1 MIKMKIKLTASLLGL
16 AICVGQAEE
25 TETRDKA
32 EVKIV
37 IESKDL
43 DGETETVSEVVEL
56 GKPKGAKVEVRR
68 IEVKEPA
75 EGEGRKKS
83 AKRTTRVYR
92 LAKPKA
98 QVVEEATCSSPKT
111 TYLGIHTTPVE
122 SGLAKHLGL
131 PDGFYQSVRH
141 VAPDSPAAA
150 AGLKEHDILQKVND
164 QMIINFE
171 QLHVLIR
178 SKKAG
183 EKVKL
188 TVLRQGSEKHLAA
201 KLGSRDVATAQPV
214 GAHGS
219 AIYGYIPT
227 PDGKK
232 LELSFHPDHPH
243 DIPKEVREHI
253 EEELKNAEEKIK
265 HAEEELKKHHG
276 SKIKKHHQHFVIPH
290 GKGDKNYL
298 PKLPADLPDDVRKLI
313 EEQMKKSKNGG
324 IDFHWHEGKKGHVP
338 HKHEGKLKEG
348 KGKKHS
354 SSNSTVT
361 RTVKAS
367 GKGELHYEKNNGLET
382 LKAVGPDGALLYD
395 GPINTPEEKA
405 KVPAEMLKWLEESL
419 KNKPHRP
426 DFRHRDP
433 FAPGSFKPRQI
444 QPTRPGKTTD
454 A

>member
-16 AICVGQAEE
+16 AVCVGQAEE
-25 TETRDKA
+25 TEAPDKA

-37 IESKDL
+37 IESKDSK
-43 DGETETVSEVVEL
+43 GNTETVSEVVEL
-56 GKPKGAKVEVRR
+56 GKPGGAKVEVRR
-68 IEVKEPA
+68 IEVHDPSGDDKN
-75 EGEGRKKS
+75 S

-98 QVVEEATCSSPKT
+98 QVVEEATCSSEQT

-122 SGLAKHLGL
+122 PGLAWHLGL
-131 PDGFYQSVRH
+131 PDGFYQSVQYI
-141 VAPDSPAAA
+141 APDSPAAA

-164 QMIINFE
+164 QLIINFE

-188 TVLRQGSEKHLAA
+188 TVLRQGSEKQLDA
-201 KLGSRDVATAQPV
+201 KLGSRDVASASPA

-232 LELSFHPDHPH
+232 LELSFHPYHSYDL
-243 DIPKEVREHI
+243 PKEVREHI
-253 EEELKNAEEKIK
+253 
-265 HAEEELKKHHG
+265 
-276 SKIKKHHQHFVIPH
+276 
-290 GKGDKNYL
+290 D
-298 PKLPADLPDDVRKLI
+298 
-313 EEQMKKSKNGG
+313 EQMKKSKKGG
-324 IDFHWHEGKKGHVP
+324 IDFYWHGDKKDQIP
-338 HKHEGKLKEG
+338 HKHEGESKKSE
-348 KGKKHS
+348 GKKHS

-367 GKGELHYEKNNGLET
+367 GKGELHYEKTNGLET
-382 LKAVGPDGALLYD
+382 LKAVGPDGAVLFD

-419 KNKPHRP
+419 KNKPRRP
-426 DFRHRDP
+426 DFRRHRDP
-433 FAPGSFKPRQI
+433 FSPGSLTPEKLRRD
-444 QPTRPGKTTD
+444 RPPGTTD

>member
-1 MIKMKIKLTASLLGL
+1 MIKMKIKLTALLLGL
-16 AICVGQAEE
+16 AVCVGQAEE
-25 TETRDKA
+25 TEAPDKA

-37 IESKDL
+37 IESKDSK
-43 DGETETVSEVVEL
+43 GNTETVSEVVEL
-56 GKPKGAKVEVRR
+56 GKPGGAKVEVRR
-68 IEVKEPA
+68 IEVHDPSGDDKN
-75 EGEGRKKS
+75 S

-98 QVVEEATCSSPKT
+98 QVVEEATCSSEQT
-111 TYLGIHTTPVE
+111 TYLGIHATPVE
-122 SGLAKHLGL
+122 PGLAWHLGL
-131 PDGFYQSVRH
+131 PDGFYQSVQYI
-141 VAPDSPAAA
+141 APDSPAAA

-164 QMIINFE
+164 QLIINFE

-188 TVLRQGSEKHLAA
+188 TVLRQGSEKQLDA
-201 KLGSRDVATAQPV
+201 KLGSRDVASASPE

-243 DIPKEVREHI
+243 DLPKEVREHI
-253 EEELKNAEEKIK
+253 EEELK
-265 HAEEELKKHHG
+265 KHHP
-276 SKIKKHHQHFVIPH
+276 IPH
-290 GKGDKNYL
+290 GKGDKNYIR
-298 PKLPADLPDDVRKLI
+298 KLPGNIPDDVRKLI
-313 EEQMKKSKNGG
+313 EEQMKKSKKGG
-324 IDFHWHEGKKGHVP
+324 IDFYWHGDKKDQIP
-338 HKHEGKLKEG
+338 HKHEGESKKSE
-348 KGKKHS
+348 GKKHS

-367 GKGELHYEKNNGLET
+367 GKGELHYEKTNGLET
-382 LKAVGPDGALLYD
+382 LKAVGPDGAVLFD

-419 KNKPHRP
+419 KNKPRRP
-426 DFRHRDP
+426 DFRRHREP
-433 FAPGSFKPRQI
+433 FSPGSLTPEKLRGD
-444 QPTRPGKTTD
+444 RPPGTTD

>member
-16 AICVGQAEE
+16 AACVGQAEE
-25 TETRDKA
+25 TEAPDKA

-37 IESKDL
+37 VESKDSK
-43 DGETETVSEVVEL
+43 GNTETVSEVVEL
-56 GKPKGAKVEVRR
+56 GRPGGAKVEVRR
-68 IEVKEPA
+68 IEVHDPSGDDKN
-75 EGEGRKKS
+75 S

-98 QVVEEATCSSPKT
+98 QVVEEATRSSEQT
-111 TYLGIHTTPVE
+111 TYLGIHATPVE
-122 SGLAKHLGL
+122 PGLAWHLGL
-131 PDGFYQSVRH
+131 PDGFYQSVQYI
-141 VAPDSPAAA
+141 APDSPAAA

-164 QMIINFE
+164 QLIINFE

-188 TVLRQGSEKHLAA
+188 TVLRQGSEKQLDA
-201 KLGSRDVATAQPV
+201 KLSSRDVASASPE

-243 DIPKEVREHI
+243 DLPKEVREHI
-253 EEELKNAEEKIK
+253 EEQI
-265 HAEEELKKHHG
+265 
-276 SKIKKHHQHFVIPH
+276 
-290 GKGDKNYL
+290 
-298 PKLPADLPDDVRKLI
+298 
-313 EEQMKKSKNGG
+313 KKSKKGG
-324 IDFHWHEGKKGHVP
+324 IDFYWHGDKKDQIP
-338 HKHEGKLKEG
+338 QKHEDESKKSE
-348 KGKKHS
+348 GKKHS

-367 GKGELHYEKNNGLET
+367 GKGELHYEKTNGLET
-382 LKAVGPDGALLYD
+382 LKAVGPDGAVLFD

-419 KNKPHRP
+419 KNKPRRP
-426 DFRHRDP
+426 DFRRHRDP
-433 FAPGSFKPRQI
+433 FSPGSLTPEKLRRD
-444 QPTRPGKTTD
+444 RPPGTTN

>member
-1 MIKMKIKLTASLLGL
+1 MIKMKIKLTASLLCL
-16 AICVGQAEE
+16 AVCVGQAEE
-25 TETRDKA
+25 TEAPEKA

-37 IESKDL
+37 IESKDSK
-43 DGETETVSEVVEL
+43 GNTETVSEVVEL
-56 GKPKGAKVEVRR
+56 GKPGGAKVEVRR
-68 IEVKEPA
+68 IEVHDPSGDDKN
-75 EGEGRKKS
+75 S

-98 QVVEEATCSSPKT
+98 QVVEEATCSSEQT
-111 TYLGIHTTPVE
+111 TYLGIHATPVE
-122 SGLAKHLGL
+122 PGLAWHLGL
-131 PDGFYQSVRH
+131 PDGFYQSVQYI
-141 VAPDSPAAA
+141 APDSPAAA

-164 QMIINFE
+164 QLIINFE

-188 TVLRQGSEKHLAA
+188 TVLRQGSEKQLDA
-201 KLGSRDVATAQPV
+201 KLGSRDVASASPE

-243 DIPKEVREHI
+243 DLPKEVREHI
-253 EEELKNAEEKIK
+253 EEELK
-265 HAEEELKKHHG
+265 KHHP
-276 SKIKKHHQHFVIPH
+276 IPH
-290 GKGDKNYL
+290 GKGDKNYIR
-298 PKLPADLPDDVRKLI
+298 KLPGNIPDDVRKLI
-313 EEQMKKSKNGG
+313 EEQIKKSKKGG
-324 IDFHWHEGKKGHVP
+324 IDFYWHGDKKDQIP
-338 HKHEGKLKEG
+338 HKHEGESKKSE
-348 KGKKHS
+348 GKKHS

-367 GKGELHYEKNNGLET
+367 GKGELHYEKTNGLET
-382 LKAVGPDGALLYD
+382 LKAVGPDGAVLFD

-419 KNKPHRP
+419 KNKPRRP
-426 DFRHRDP
+426 DFRRHRDP
-433 FAPGSFKPRQI
+433 FSPGSLTPEKLRGD
-444 QPTRPGKTTD
+444 RPPGTTD

>member
-1 MIKMKIKLTASLLGL
+1 MIKMKIKLTALLLGL
-16 AICVGQAEE
+16 AVCVGQAEE
-25 TETRDKA
+25 TEAPDKA

-37 IESKDL
+37 IESKDSK
-43 DGETETVSEVVEL
+43 GNTETVSEVVEL
-56 GKPKGAKVEVRR
+56 GKPGGAKVEVRR
-68 IEVKEPA
+68 IEVHDPSGDDKN
-75 EGEGRKKS
+75 S

-98 QVVEEATCSSPKT
+98 QVVEEATCSSEQT
-111 TYLGIHTTPVE
+111 TYLGIHATPVE
-122 SGLAKHLGL
+122 PGLAWHLGL
-131 PDGFYQSVRH
+131 PDGFYQSVQYI
-141 VAPDSPAAA
+141 APDSPAAA

-164 QMIINFE
+164 QLIINFE

-188 TVLRQGSEKHLAA
+188 TVLRQGSEKQLDA
-201 KLGSRDVATAQPV
+201 KLGSRDVASASPE

-243 DIPKEVREHI
+243 DLPKEVREHI
-253 EEELKNAEEKIK
+253 EEELK
-265 HAEEELKKHHG
+265 KHHP
-276 SKIKKHHQHFVIPH
+276 IPH
-290 GKGDKNYL
+290 GKGDKNYIR
-298 PKLPADLPDDVRKLI
+298 KLPGNIPDDVRKLI
-313 EEQMKKSKNGG
+313 EEQMKKSKKGG
-324 IDFHWHEGKKGHVP
+324 IDFYWHGDKKDQIP
-338 HKHEGKLKEG
+338 HKHEGESKKSE
-348 KGKKHS
+348 GKKHS

-367 GKGELHYEKNNGLET
+367 GKGELHHEKTNGLET
-382 LKAVGPDGALLYD
+382 LKAVGPDGAVLFD

-419 KNKPHRP
+419 KNKPRRP
-426 DFRHRDP
+426 DFRRHRDP
-433 FAPGSFKPRQI
+433 FSPGSLTPEKLRGD
-444 QPTRPGKTTD
+444 RPPGTTD

>member
-1 MIKMKIKLTASLLGL
+1 MIKMKIKLTASLLCL
-16 AICVGQAEE
+16 AVCVGQAEE
-25 TETRDKA
+25 TEAPEKA

-43 DGETETVSEVVEL
+43 KGNTETVSEVVEL
-56 GKPKGAKVEVRR
+56 GKPGGAKVEVRR
-68 IEVKEPA
+68 IEVHDPSGDDKN
-75 EGEGRKKS
+75 S

-98 QVVEEATCSSPKT
+98 QVVEEATCSSEQT

-122 SGLAKHLGL
+122 PGLAWHLGL
-131 PDGFYQSVRH
+131 PDGFYQSVQYI
-141 VAPDSPAAA
+141 APDSPAAA

-164 QMIINFE
+164 QLIINFE

-188 TVLRQGSEKHLAA
+188 TVLRQGSEKQLDA
-201 KLGSRDVATAQPV
+201 KLGSRDVASASPE

-232 LELSFHPDHPH
+232 LELSFHTDHPH
-243 DIPKEVREHI
+243 DLPREVREHI
-253 EEELKNAEEKIK
+253 KEELKNAGEKLK

-290 GKGDKNYL
+290 KKGDKNYL
-298 PKLPADLPDDVRKLI
+298 PKLPDDIPGDVRKLI
-313 EEQMKKSKNGG
+313 EEQMKKSKKGG
-324 IDFHWHEGKKGHVP
+324 IDFYWHGDKKDQIP
-338 HKHEGKLKEG
+338 HKHEGESKKSE
-348 KGKKHS
+348 GKKHS

-367 GKGELHYEKNNGLET
+367 GKGELHYEKTNGLET
-382 LKAVGPDGALLYD
+382 LKAVGPDGAVLFD

-419 KNKPHRP
+419 KNKPRRP
-426 DFRHRDP
+426 DFRRHRDP
-433 FAPGSFKPRQI
+433 FSPGSLTPEKLRGD
-444 QPTRPGKTTD
+444 RPPGTTD

>member
-16 AICVGQAEE
+16 AACVGQAEE
-25 TETRDKA
+25 TEAPDKA

-37 IESKDL
+37 VESKDSK
-43 DGETETVSEVVEL
+43 GNTETVSEVVEL
-56 GKPKGAKVEVRR
+56 GRPGGAKVEVRR
-68 IEVKEPA
+68 IEVHDPSGDDKN
-75 EGEGRKKS
+75 S

-98 QVVEEATCSSPKT
+98 QVVEEATRSSEQT
-111 TYLGIHTTPVE
+111 TYLGIHVTPVE
-122 SGLAKHLGL
+122 PGLVWYLGL
-131 PDGFYQSVRH
+131 PDGFYQSVQYI
-141 VAPDSPAAA
+141 APDSPAAA

-164 QMIINFE
+164 QLIINFE

-188 TVLRQGSEKHLAA
+188 TVLRQGSEKQLDA
-201 KLGSRDVATAQPV
+201 KLSSRDVASASPE

-243 DIPKEVREHI
+243 DLPKE
-253 EEELKNAEEKIK
+253 
-265 HAEEELKKHHG
+265 
-276 SKIKKHHQHFVIPH
+276 
-290 GKGDKNYL
+290 
-298 PKLPADLPDDVRKLI
+298 VRKLI
-313 EEQMKKSKNGG
+313 EEQIKKSKKGG
-324 IDFHWHEGKKGHVP
+324 IDFYWHGDKKDQIP
-338 HKHEGKLKEG
+338 QKHEGESKKSE
-348 KGKKHS
+348 GKKHS

-367 GKGELHYEKNNGLET
+367 GKGELHYEKTNGLET
-382 LKAVGPDGALLYD
+382 LKAFGPDGAVLFD

-419 KNKPHRP
+419 KNKPRRP
-426 DFRHRDP
+426 DFRRHRDP
-433 FAPGSFKPRQI
+433 FSPGSLTPEKLRRD
-444 QPTRPGKTTD
+444 RPPGTTN

>member
-16 AICVGQAEE
+16 AACVGQAEE
-25 TETRDKA
+25 TEAPDKA

-37 IESKDL
+37 VESKDSK
-43 DGETETVSEVVEL
+43 GNTETVSEVVEL
-56 GKPKGAKVEVRR
+56 GRPGGAKVEVRR
-68 IEVKEPA
+68 IEVHYPSGDDKN
-75 EGEGRKKS
+75 S

-98 QVVEEATCSSPKT
+98 QVVEEATLSSEQT
-111 TYLGIHTTPVE
+111 TYLGIHATPVE
-122 SGLAKHLGL
+122 PGLAWHLGL
-131 PDGFYQSVRH
+131 PDGFYQSVQYI
-141 VAPDSPAAA
+141 APDSPAAA

-164 QMIINFE
+164 QLIINFE

-188 TVLRQGSEKHLAA
+188 TVLRQGSEKQLDA
-201 KLGSRDVATAQPV
+201 KLSSRDVASASPE

-227 PDGKK
+227 PEGKK

-243 DIPKEVREHI
+243 DLPKEVREHI
-253 EEELKNAEEKIK
+253 EEELK
-265 HAEEELKKHHG
+265 KHHP
-276 SKIKKHHQHFVIPH
+276 IPH
-290 GKGDKNYL
+290 GKGDKNYIR
-298 PKLPADLPDDVRKLI
+298 KLPGNIPDDVRKLI
-313 EEQMKKSKNGG
+313 EEQIKKSKKGG
-324 IDFHWHEGKKGHVP
+324 IDFYWHGDKKDQIP
-338 HKHEGKLKEG
+338 HKHEGESKKSE
-348 KGKKHS
+348 GKKHS

-367 GKGELHYEKNNGLET
+367 VKGELHYEKTNGLET
-382 LKAVGPDGALLYD
+382 LKAVGPDGAVLFD

-405 KVPAEMLKWLEESL
+405 KVPAEMLKWLEELL
-419 KNKPHRP
+419 KNKPRRP
-426 DFRHRDP
+426 DFRRHRDP
-433 FAPGSFKPRQI
+433 FSPGSLTTETLRGY
-444 QPTRPGKTTD
+444 RPSGTTD

>member
-16 AICVGQAEE
+16 AVCVGQAEE
-25 TETRDKA
+25 TEAPDKA
-32 EVKIV
+32 DVKIV
-37 IESKDL
+37 IESKYSK
-43 DGETETVSEVVEL
+43 GNTETVSEVVEL
-56 GKPKGAKVEVRR
+56 GKPGGAKVEVRR
-68 IEVKEPA
+68 IEVHDPSGDDKN
-75 EGEGRKKS
+75 S

-98 QVVEEATCSSPKT
+98 QVVEEATCSSEQM
-111 TYLGIHTTPVE
+111 TYLGIHVTPVE
-122 SGLAKHLGL
+122 QGLAWHLGL
-131 PDGFYQSVRH
+131 PDGFYQSVQYI
-141 VAPDSPAAA
+141 APDSPAAA

-164 QMIINFE
+164 QLIINFE

-188 TVLRQGSEKHLAA
+188 TVLRQGSEKQLDA
-201 KLGSRDVATAQPV
+201 KLGSRDVASASAA

-219 AIYGYIPT
+219 AIYEYIPT

-243 DIPKEVREHI
+243 DLPKEVREHI
-253 EEELKNAEEKIK
+253 EEELK
-265 HAEEELKKHHG
+265 KHHP
-276 SKIKKHHQHFVIPH
+276 IPH
-290 GKGDKNYL
+290 GKGDKNYIR
-298 PKLPADLPDDVRKLI
+298 KLPGNIPDDVRKLI
-313 EEQMKKSKNGG
+313 EEQMKKSKKGG
-324 IDFHWHEGKKGHVP
+324 IDFYWHGDKKDQIP
-338 HKHEGKLKEG
+338 HKHEGESKKSE
-348 KGKKHS
+348 GKKHS

-367 GKGELHYEKNNGLET
+367 GKGELHYEKTNGLET
-382 LKAVGPDGALLYD
+382 LKAVGPDGAVLFD

-419 KNKPHRP
+419 KNKPRRP
-426 DFRHRDP
+426 DFRRHRDP
-433 FAPGSFKPRQI
+433 FSPGSLTPETLRGD
-444 QPTRPGKTTD
+444 RPSGATD

>member
-16 AICVGQAEE
+16 AVCVGQAEE
-25 TETRDKA
+25 TEAPDKA

-37 IESKDL
+37 IESKDPK
-43 DGETETVSEVVEL
+43 GNTETVSEVVEL
-56 GKPKGAKVEVRR
+56 GKPGGAKVEVRR
-68 IEVKEPA
+68 IEVHDPSGDDKN
-75 EGEGRKKS
+75 S

-98 QVVEEATCSSPKT
+98 QVVEEATCSSEQT
-111 TYLGIHTTPVE
+111 TYLGIHATPVE
-122 SGLAKHLGL
+122 PGLAWHLGL
-131 PDGFYQSVRH
+131 PDGFYQSVQYI
-141 VAPDSPAAA
+141 APDSPAAA

-164 QMIINFE
+164 QLIINFE

-188 TVLRQGSEKHLAA
+188 TVLRQGSEKQLDA
-201 KLGSRDVATAQPV
+201 KLGSRDVASASPE

-243 DIPKEVREHI
+243 DLPKEVREHI
-253 EEELKNAEEKIK
+253 EEELK
-265 HAEEELKKHHG
+265 KHHP
-276 SKIKKHHQHFVIPH
+276 IPH
-290 GKGDKNYL
+290 GKGDKNYIR
-298 PKLPADLPDDVRKLI
+298 KLPGNIPDDVRKLI
-313 EEQMKKSKNGG
+313 EEQMKKSKKGG
-324 IDFHWHEGKKGHVP
+324 IDFYWHGDKKDQSP
-338 HKHEGKLKEG
+338 HKHEGESKKSE
-348 KGKKHS
+348 GKKHS

-367 GKGELHYEKNNGLET
+367 GKGELHYEKTNGLET
-382 LKAVGPDGALLYD
+382 LKAVGPDGAVLFD
-395 GPINTPEEKA
+395 GRINTPEEKA

-419 KNKPHRP
+419 KNKPRRP
-426 DFRHRDP
+426 DFRRHREP
-433 FAPGSFKPRQI
+433 FSPGSLTPETLRGD
-444 QPTRPGKTTD
+444 RPPGTTD

>member
-1 MIKMKIKLTASLLGL
+1 MIKMKIKLTALLLGL
-16 AICVGQAEE
+16 AVCVGQAEE
-25 TETRDKA
+25 TEAPDKA

-37 IESKDL
+37 IESKDSK
-43 DGETETVSEVVEL
+43 GNTETVSEVVEL
-56 GKPKGAKVEVRR
+56 GKPGGAKVEVRR
-68 IEVKEPA
+68 IEVHDPSGDDKN
-75 EGEGRKKS
+75 S

-98 QVVEEATCSSPKT
+98 QVVEEATCSSEQT
-111 TYLGIHTTPVE
+111 TYLGIHATPVE
-122 SGLAKHLGL
+122 PGLAWHLGL
-131 PDGFYQSVRH
+131 PDGFYQSVQYI
-141 VAPDSPAAA
+141 APDSPAAA

-164 QMIINFE
+164 QLIINFE

-188 TVLRQGSEKHLAA
+188 TVLRQGSEKQLDA
-201 KLGSRDVATAQPV
+201 KLSSRDVASASPE

-243 DIPKEVREHI
+243 DLPKEVREHI
-253 EEELKNAEEKIK
+253 EEELK
-265 HAEEELKKHHG
+265 KHHP
-276 SKIKKHHQHFVIPH
+276 IPH
-290 GKGDKNYL
+290 GKGDKNYIR
-298 PKLPADLPDDVRKLI
+298 KLPGNIPDDVRKLI
-313 EEQMKKSKNGG
+313 EEQMKKSKKGG
-324 IDFHWHEGKKGHVP
+324 IDFYWHGDKKDQIP
-338 HKHEGKLKEG
+338 HKHEGESKKSE
-348 KGKKHS
+348 GKKHS

-367 GKGELHYEKNNGLET
+367 GKGELHHEKTNGLET
-382 LKAVGPDGALLYD
+382 LKAVGPDGAVLFD

-419 KNKPHRP
+419 KNKPRRP
-426 DFRHRDP
+426 DFRRHRDP
-433 FAPGSFKPRQI
+433 FSPGSLTPEKLRGD
-444 QPTRPGKTTD
+444 RPPGTTD

>member
-16 AICVGQAEE
+16 AVCVGQAEE
-25 TETRDKA
+25 TEAPDKA

-37 IESKDL
+37 IESKDSK
-43 DGETETVSEVVEL
+43 GNTETVSEVVEL
-56 GKPKGAKVEVRR
+56 GKPGGTKVEVRR
-68 IEVKEPA
+68 IEVHDPSGDDKN
-75 EGEGRKKS
+75 S

-98 QVVEEATCSSPKT
+98 QVVEEATCSSEQT
-111 TYLGIHTTPVE
+111 TYLGIHATPVE
-122 SGLAKHLGL
+122 PGLAWHLGL
-131 PDGFYQSVRH
+131 PDGFYQSVQYI
-141 VAPDSPAAA
+141 APDSPAAA

-164 QMIINFE
+164 QLIINFE

-188 TVLRQGSEKHLAA
+188 TVLRQGSEKQLDA
-201 KLGSRDVATAQPV
+201 KLSSRDVASASPE

-243 DIPKEVREHI
+243 DLPKGVREHI
-253 EEELKNAEEKIK
+253 EEELK
-265 HAEEELKKHHG
+265 KHHP
-276 SKIKKHHQHFVIPH
+276 IPH
-290 GKGDKNYL
+290 GKGDKNYIR
-298 PKLPADLPDDVRKLI
+298 KLPGNIPDDVRKLI
-313 EEQMKKSKNGG
+313 EEQMKKSKKGG
-324 IDFHWHEGKKGHVP
+324 GDFYWHGDKKDQIP
-338 HKHEGKLKEG
+338 HKHEGESKKSE
-348 KGKKHS
+348 GKKHS

-367 GKGELHYEKNNGLET
+367 GKGELHYEKTNGLET
-382 LKAVGPDGALLYD
+382 LKAVGPDGAVLFD

-419 KNKPHRP
+419 KNKPRRP
-426 DFRHRDP
+426 DFRRHRDP
-433 FAPGSFKPRQI
+433 FSPGSLTPETLRRD
-444 QPTRPGKTTD
+444 RPSGTTD

>member
-16 AICVGQAEE
+16 AVCVGQAEE
-25 TETRDKA
+25 TEAPDKA

-37 IESKDL
+37 IESKDSK
-43 DGETETVSEVVEL
+43 GNTETVSEVVEL
-56 GKPKGAKVEVRR
+56 GKPGGAKVEVRR
-68 IEVKEPA
+68 IEVHDPSGDDKN
-75 EGEGRKKS
+75 S

-98 QVVEEATCSSPKT
+98 QVVEQATCSSEQT
-111 TYLGIHTTPVE
+111 TYLGIHATPVE
-122 SGLAKHLGL
+122 PGLAWHLGL
-131 PDGFYQSVRH
+131 PDGFYQSVQYI
-141 VAPDSPAAA
+141 APDSPAAA

-164 QMIINFE
+164 QLIINFE

-188 TVLRQGSEKHLAA
+188 TVLRQGSEKQLDA
-201 KLGSRDVATAQPV
+201 KLGSRDVASASPA

-243 DIPKEVREHI
+243 DLPKEVREHI
-253 EEELKNAEEKIK
+253 EEELK
-265 HAEEELKKHHG
+265 KHHP
-276 SKIKKHHQHFVIPH
+276 IPH
-290 GKGDKNYL
+290 GKGDKNYIR
-298 PKLPADLPDDVRKLI
+298 KLPGNIPDDVRKLI
-313 EEQMKKSKNGG
+313 EEQMKKSKKGG
-324 IDFHWHEGKKGHVP
+324 IDFYWHGDKKDQIP
-338 HKHEGKLKEG
+338 HKHEGESKKSE
-348 KGKKHS
+348 GKKHS

-367 GKGELHYEKNNGLET
+367 GKGELHYEKTNGLET
-382 LKAVGPDGALLYD
+382 LKAVGPDGAVLFD

-405 KVPAEMLKWLEESL
+405 KVPAEMLKWLVESL
-419 KNKPHRP
+419 KNKPRRP
-426 DFRHRDP
+426 DFRRHRDP
-433 FAPGSFKPRQI
+433 FSPGSLTPEKLRRD
-444 QPTRPGKTTD
+444 RPPGTTN

>member
-16 AICVGQAEE
+16 AVCVGQAEE
-25 TETRDKA
+25 TEAPDQA
-32 EVKIV
+32 EVKTV
-37 IESKDL
+37 IESKDSK
-43 DGETETVSEVVEL
+43 GNTETVSEVVEL
-56 GKPKGAKVEVRR
+56 GRPGGAKVEVRR
-68 IEVKEPA
+68 IEVHDPSGDDKN
-75 EGEGRKKS
+75 S

-98 QVVEEATCSSPKT
+98 QVVEEATCSSEQT
-111 TYLGIHTTPVE
+111 TYLGIHATPVE
-122 SGLAKHLGL
+122 PGLAWHLGL
-131 PDGFYQSVRH
+131 PDGFYQSVQYI
-141 VAPDSPAAA
+141 APDSPAAA

-164 QMIINFE
+164 QLIINFE

-188 TVLRQGSEKHLAA
+188 TVLRQGSEKQLDA
-201 KLGSRDVATAQPV
+201 KLGSRDVASASPE

-232 LELSFHPDHPH
+232 LELSFHPDYPH
-243 DIPKEVREHI
+243 DLPKEVREHI
-253 EEELKNAEEKIK
+253 EEQI
-265 HAEEELKKHHG
+265 
-276 SKIKKHHQHFVIPH
+276 
-290 GKGDKNYL
+290 
-298 PKLPADLPDDVRKLI
+298 
-313 EEQMKKSKNGG
+313 KKSKKGG
-324 IDFHWHEGKKGHVP
+324 IDFYWHGDKKDQIP
-338 HKHEGKLKEG
+338 QKHEGESKKSE
-348 KGKKHS
+348 GKKHS

-367 GKGELHYEKNNGLET
+367 GKGELHYEKTNGLET
-382 LKAVGPDGALLYD
+382 LKAVGPDGAVLFD

-419 KNKPHRP
+419 KNKPRRP
-426 DFRHRDP
+426 DFRRHREP
-433 FAPGSFKPRQI
+433 FSPGSLTPEKLRGD
-444 QPTRPGKTTD
+444 RPPGTTD

>member
-1 MIKMKIKLTASLLGL
+1 MIKMKIKLTALLLGL
-16 AICVGQAEE
+16 AVCVGQAEE
-25 TETRDKA
+25 TEAPDKA

-37 IESKDL
+37 IESKDSK
-43 DGETETVSEVVEL
+43 GNTETVSEVVEL
-56 GKPKGAKVEVRR
+56 GKPGGAKVEVRR
-68 IEVKEPA
+68 IEVHDPSGDDKN
-75 EGEGRKKS
+75 S

-98 QVVEEATCSSPKT
+98 QVVEEATCSSEQT
-111 TYLGIHTTPVE
+111 TYLGIHATPVE
-122 SGLAKHLGL
+122 PGLAWHLGL
-131 PDGFYQSVRH
+131 PDGFYQSVQYI
-141 VAPDSPAAA
+141 APDSPAAA

-164 QMIINFE
+164 QLIINFE

-188 TVLRQGSEKHLAA
+188 TVLRQGSEKQLDA
-201 KLGSRDVATAQPV
+201 KLGSRDVASASPE

-243 DIPKEVREHI
+243 DLPKEVREHI
-253 EEELKNAEEKIK
+253 EEELK
-265 HAEEELKKHHG
+265 KHHP
-276 SKIKKHHQHFVIPH
+276 IPH
-290 GKGDKNYL
+290 GKGDKNYIR
-298 PKLPADLPDDVRKLI
+298 KLPGNIPDDVRKLI
-313 EEQMKKSKNGG
+313 EEQMKKSKKGG
-324 IDFHWHEGKKGHVP
+324 IDFYWHGDKKDQIP
-338 HKHEGKLKEG
+338 HKHEGESKKSE
-348 KGKKHS
+348 GKKHS

-367 GKGELHYEKNNGLET
+367 GKGELHYEKTNGLET
-382 LKAVGPDGALLYD
+382 LKAVGPDGAVLFD

-419 KNKPHRP
+419 KNKPRRP
-426 DFRHRDP
+426 DFRRHRDP
-433 FAPGSFKPRQI
+433 FSPGSLTPETLRGD
-444 QPTRPGKTTD
+444 RPSGTTD

>member
-1 MIKMKIKLTASLLGL
+1 MIKMKIKLTALLLGL
-16 AICVGQAEE
+16 AVCVGQAEE
-25 TETRDKA
+25 TEAPDKA

-37 IESKDL
+37 IESKDSK
-43 DGETETVSEVVEL
+43 GNTETVSEVVEL
-56 GKPKGAKVEVRR
+56 GKPGGAKVEVRR
-68 IEVKEPA
+68 IEVHDPSGDDKN
-75 EGEGRKKS
+75 S

-98 QVVEEATCSSPKT
+98 QVVEEATCSSEQT
-111 TYLGIHTTPVE
+111 TYLGIHATPVE
-122 SGLAKHLGL
+122 PGLAWHLGL
-131 PDGFYQSVRH
+131 PDGFYQSVQYI
-141 VAPDSPAAA
+141 APDSPAAA

-164 QMIINFE
+164 QLIINFE

-188 TVLRQGSEKHLAA
+188 TVLRQGSEKQLDA
-201 KLGSRDVATAQPV
+201 KLGSRDVASASPE

-243 DIPKEVREHI
+243 DLPKEVREHI
-253 EEELKNAEEKIK
+253 EEELK
-265 HAEEELKKHHG
+265 KHHP
-276 SKIKKHHQHFVIPH
+276 IPH
-290 GKGDKNYL
+290 GKGDKNYIR
-298 PKLPADLPDDVRKLI
+298 KLPGNIPDDVRKLI
-313 EEQMKKSKNGG
+313 EEQMKKSKKGG
-324 IDFHWHEGKKGHVP
+324 IDFYWHGDKKDQIP
-338 HKHEGKLKEG
+338 HKHEGESKKSE
-348 KGKKHS
+348 GKKHS

-361 RTVKAS
+361 RTVKDS
-367 GKGELHYEKNNGLET
+367 GKGELYYEKTNGLET
-382 LKAVGPDGALLYD
+382 LKAVGPDGAVLFD

-419 KNKPHRP
+419 KNKPRRP
-426 DFRHRDP
+426 DFRRHRDP
-433 FAPGSFKPRQI
+433 FSPGSLTPETLRGD
-444 QPTRPGKTTD
+444 RPSGTTD

>member
-16 AICVGQAEE
+16 AVCVGQAEE
-25 TETRDKA
+25 TEEPDKA

-37 IESKDL
+37 IESKDSK
-43 DGETETVSEVVEL
+43 GNTETVSEVVEL
-56 GKPKGAKVEVRR
+56 GKPGGAKVEVRR
-68 IEVKEPA
+68 IEVHDPSGDDKN
-75 EGEGRKKS
+75 S

-98 QVVEEATCSSPKT
+98 QVVEEATCSSEQT

-122 SGLAKHLGL
+122 PGLAWHLGL
-131 PDGFYQSVRH
+131 PDGFYQSVQYI
-141 VAPDSPAAA
+141 APDSPAAA

-164 QMIINFE
+164 QLIINFE

-188 TVLRQGSEKHLAA
+188 TILRQGSEKQLDA
-201 KLGSRDVATAQPV
+201 KLGSRDVASASPA

-243 DIPKEVREHI
+243 DLPKQVREHI
-253 EEELKNAEEKIK
+253 EEELK
-265 HAEEELKKHHG
+265 KHHP
-276 SKIKKHHQHFVIPH
+276 IPH
-290 GKGDKNYL
+290 GKGDKNYIR
-298 PKLPADLPDDVRKLI
+298 KLPGNIPDDVRKLI
-313 EEQMKKSKNGG
+313 EEQMKKSKKGG
-324 IDFHWHEGKKGHVP
+324 IDFYWHGDKKDQIP
-338 HKHEGKLKEG
+338 HKHEGESKKSE
-348 KGKKHS
+348 GKKHS

-367 GKGELHYEKNNGLET
+367 GKGELHYEKTNGLET
-382 LKAVGPDGALLYD
+382 LKAVGPDGAVLFD

-419 KNKPHRP
+419 KNKPRRP
-426 DFRHRDP
+426 DFRRHRDP
-433 FAPGSFKPRQI
+433 FSPGSLTTETLRGD
-444 QPTRPGKTTD
+444 RPSGTTD

>member
-1 MIKMKIKLTASLLGL
+1 MIKMKIKLTALLLGL
-16 AICVGQAEE
+16 AVCVGQAEE
-25 TETRDKA
+25 TEAPDKA

-37 IESKDL
+37 IESKDSK
-43 DGETETVSEVVEL
+43 GNTETVSEVVEL
-56 GKPKGAKVEVRR
+56 GKPGGAKVEVRR
-68 IEVKEPA
+68 IEVHDPSGDDKN
-75 EGEGRKKS
+75 S

-98 QVVEEATCSSPKT
+98 QVVEEATCSSEQT
-111 TYLGIHTTPVE
+111 TYLGIHATPVE
-122 SGLAKHLGL
+122 PGLAWHLGL
-131 PDGFYQSVRH
+131 PDGFYQSVQYI
-141 VAPDSPAAA
+141 APDSPAAA

-164 QMIINFE
+164 QLIINFE

-188 TVLRQGSEKHLAA
+188 TVLRQGSEKQLDA
-201 KLGSRDVATAQPV
+201 KLGSRDVASASPE

-243 DIPKEVREHI
+243 DLPKEVREHI
-253 EEELKNAEEKIK
+253 EEELK
-265 HAEEELKKHHG
+265 KHHP
-276 SKIKKHHQHFVIPH
+276 IPH
-290 GKGDKNYL
+290 GKGDKNYIR
-298 PKLPADLPDDVRKLI
+298 KLPGNIPDDVRKLI
-313 EEQMKKSKNGG
+313 EEQIKKSKKGG
-324 IDFHWHEGKKGHVP
+324 IDFYWHGDKKDQIP
-338 HKHEGKLKEG
+338 HKHEGESKKSE
-348 KGKKHS
+348 GKKHS

-367 GKGELHYEKNNGLET
+367 GKGELHYEKTNGLET
-382 LKAVGPDGALLYD
+382 LKAVGPDGAVLFD

-419 KNKPHRP
+419 KNKPRRP
-426 DFRHRDP
+426 DFRRHRDP
-433 FAPGSFKPRQI
+433 FSPGSLTPEKLRGD
-444 QPTRPGKTTD
+444 RPPGTTD

>member
-1 MIKMKIKLTASLLGL
+1 MIKMKIKLTALLLGL
-16 AICVGQAEE
+16 AVCVGQAEE
-25 TETRDKA
+25 TEAPDKA

-37 IESKDL
+37 IESKDSK
-43 DGETETVSEVVEL
+43 GNTETVSEVVEL
-56 GKPKGAKVEVRR
+56 GKPGGAKVEVRR
-68 IEVKEPA
+68 IEVHDPSGDDKN
-75 EGEGRKKS
+75 S

-98 QVVEEATCSSPKT
+98 QVVEEATCSSEQT
-111 TYLGIHTTPVE
+111 TYLGIHATPVE
-122 SGLAKHLGL
+122 PGLAWHLGL
-131 PDGFYQSVRH
+131 PDGFYQSVQYI
-141 VAPDSPAAA
+141 APDSPAAA
-150 AGLKEHDILQKVND
+150 AGLKEHDILEKVND
-164 QMIINFE
+164 QLIINFE

-188 TVLRQGSEKHLAA
+188 TVLRQGSEKQLDA
-201 KLGSRDVATAQPV
+201 KLGSRDVASASPE

-243 DIPKEVREHI
+243 DLPKEVREHI
-253 EEELKNAEEKIK
+253 EEELK
-265 HAEEELKKHHG
+265 KHHP
-276 SKIKKHHQHFVIPH
+276 IPH
-290 GKGDKNYL
+290 GKGDKNYIR
-298 PKLPADLPDDVRKLI
+298 KLPGNIPDDVRKLI
-313 EEQMKKSKNGG
+313 EEQIKKSKKGG
-324 IDFHWHEGKKGHVP
+324 IDFYWHGDKKDQIP
-338 HKHEGKLKEG
+338 HKHEGESKKSE
-348 KGKKHS
+348 GKKHS

-367 GKGELHYEKNNGLET
+367 GKGELHYEKTNGLET
-382 LKAVGPDGALLYD
+382 LKAVGPDGAVLFD

-419 KNKPHRP
+419 KNKPRRP
-426 DFRHRDP
+426 DFRRHRDP
-433 FAPGSFKPRQI
+433 FSPGSLTPEKLRGD
-444 QPTRPGKTTD
+444 RPPGTTD

>member
-16 AICVGQAEE
+16 AACVGQAEE
-25 TETRDKA
+25 TEAPDKA

-37 IESKDL
+37 VESKDSK
-43 DGETETVSEVVEL
+43 GNTETVSEVVEL
-56 GKPKGAKVEVRR
+56 GRPGGAKVEVRR
-68 IEVKEPA
+68 IEVHDPSGDDKN
-75 EGEGRKKS
+75 S

-98 QVVEEATCSSPKT
+98 QVVEEATRSSEQT
-111 TYLGIHTTPVE
+111 TYLGIHATPVE
-122 SGLAKHLGL
+122 PGLAWHLGS
-131 PDGFYQSVRH
+131 PDGFYQSVQYI
-141 VAPDSPAAA
+141 APDSPAAA

-164 QMIINFE
+164 QLIINFE

-188 TVLRQGSEKHLAA
+188 TVLRQGSEKQLDA
-201 KLGSRDVATAQPV
+201 KLSSRDVASASPE

-243 DIPKEVREHI
+243 DLPKEVREHI
-253 EEELKNAEEKIK
+253 EEQI
-265 HAEEELKKHHG
+265 
-276 SKIKKHHQHFVIPH
+276 
-290 GKGDKNYL
+290 
-298 PKLPADLPDDVRKLI
+298 
-313 EEQMKKSKNGG
+313 KKSKKGG
-324 IDFHWHEGKKGHVP
+324 IDFYWHGDKKDQIP
-338 HKHEGKLKEG
+338 QKHEDESKKSE
-348 KGKKHS
+348 GKKHS

-367 GKGELHYEKNNGLET
+367 GKGELHYEKTNGLET
-382 LKAVGPDGALLYD
+382 LKAVGPDGAVLFD

-419 KNKPHRP
+419 KNKPRRP
-426 DFRHRDP
+426 DFRRHRDP
-433 FAPGSFKPRQI
+433 FSPGSLTPEKLRRD
-444 QPTRPGKTTD
+444 RPPGTTN

>member
-16 AICVGQAEE
+16 AVCVGQAEE
-25 TETRDKA
+25 TEAPDKA

-37 IESKDL
+37 IESKDS

-188 TVLRQGSEKHLAA
+188 TVLRQGSEKQLDA
-201 KLGSRDVATAQPV
+201 KLGSRDVASASPA

-219 AIYGYIPT
+219 AIY
-227 PDGKK
+227 GKK

-243 DIPKEVREHI
+243 DLPKEVREHI
-253 EEELKNAEEKIK
+253 EEELK
-265 HAEEELKKHHG
+265 KHHP
-276 SKIKKHHQHFVIPH
+276 IPH
-290 GKGDKNYL
+290 GKGDKNYIR
-298 PKLPADLPDDVRKLI
+298 KLPGNIPDDVRKLI
-313 EEQMKKSKNGG
+313 EEQIKKSKKGG
-324 IDFHWHEGKKGHVP
+324 IDFYWHGDKKDQIP
-338 HKHEGKLKEG
+338 HKHEGESKKSE
-348 KGKKHS
+348 GKKHS

-367 GKGELHYEKNNGLET
+367 GKGELHYEKTNGLET
-382 LKAVGPDGALLYD
+382 LKAVGPDGAVLFD
-395 GPINTPEEKA
+395 GPINMPEEKA

-419 KNKPHRP
+419 KSKPRRP
-426 DFRHRDP
+426 DFRRHRDP
-433 FAPGSFKPRQI
+433 FSPGSLTTETLRGD
-444 QPTRPGKTTD
+444 RPSGTTD

>member
-1 MIKMKIKLTASLLGL
+1 MFKMKIKLTASLLGL
-16 AICVGQAEE
+16 AVCVIQAEE
-25 TETRDKA
+25 TEAPDKA

-37 IESKDL
+37 IESKDSK
-43 DGETETVSEVVEL
+43 GNTETVSEVVDL
-56 GKPKGAKVEVRR
+56 GKPGGAKVEVRR
-68 IEVKEPA
+68 IEVHDPSGDDKN
-75 EGEGRKKS
+75 S

-98 QVVEEATCSSPKT
+98 QVVEEATCSSEQT
-111 TYLGIHTTPVE
+111 TYLGIHVTPVE
-122 SGLAKHLGL
+122 PGLVWYLGL
-131 PDGFYQSVRH
+131 PDRFYQSVQY

-164 QMIINFE
+164 QLIINFK

-188 TVLRQGSEKHLAA
+188 TVLRQGSEKQLDA
-201 KLGSRDVATAQPV
+201 KLGSRDVASASPA

-243 DIPKEVREHI
+243 DLPKEVREHI
-253 EEELKNAEEKIK
+253 EEELK
-265 HAEEELKKHHG
+265 KHHP
-276 SKIKKHHQHFVIPH
+276 IPH
-290 GKGDKNYL
+290 GKGDKNYIR
-298 PKLPADLPDDVRKLI
+298 KLPGNIPDDVRKLI
-313 EEQMKKSKNGG
+313 EEQMKKSKKGG
-324 IDFHWHEGKKGHVP
+324 IDFYWHGDKKDQIP
-338 HKHEGKLKEG
+338 HKHEGESKKSE
-348 KGKKHS
+348 GKKHS

-367 GKGELHYEKNNGLET
+367 GKGELHYEKTNGLEI
-382 LKAVGPDGALLYD
+382 LKAVGPDGAVLFD

-405 KVPAEMLKWLEESL
+405 KVPAEMLK
-419 KNKPHRP
+419 
-426 DFRHRDP
+426 
-433 FAPGSFKPRQI
+433 
-444 QPTRPGKTTD
+444 
-454 A
+454 

>member
-1 MIKMKIKLTASLLGL
+1 MIKMKIKLTALLLGL
-16 AICVGQAEE
+16 AVCVGQAEE
-25 TETRDKA
+25 TEAPDKA

-37 IESKDL
+37 IESKDSK
-43 DGETETVSEVVEL
+43 GNTETVSEVVEL
-56 GKPKGAKVEVRR
+56 GKPGGAKVEVRR
-68 IEVKEPA
+68 IEVHDPSGDDKN
-75 EGEGRKKS
+75 S

-98 QVVEEATCSSPKT
+98 QVVEEATCSSEQT
-111 TYLGIHTTPVE
+111 TYLGIHATPVE
-122 SGLAKHLGL
+122 PGLAWHLGL
-131 PDGFYQSVRH
+131 PDGFYQSVQYI
-141 VAPDSPAAA
+141 APDSPAAA
-150 AGLKEHDILQKVND
+150 AGLKEHDILQKMND
-164 QMIINFE
+164 QLIINFE

-188 TVLRQGSEKHLAA
+188 TVLRQGSEKQLDA
-201 KLGSRDVATAQPV
+201 KLGSRDVASASPE

-243 DIPKEVREHI
+243 DLPKEVREHI
-253 EEELKNAEEKIK
+253 EEELK
-265 HAEEELKKHHG
+265 KHHP
-276 SKIKKHHQHFVIPH
+276 IPH
-290 GKGDKNYL
+290 GKGDKNYIR
-298 PKLPADLPDDVRKLI
+298 KLPGNIPDDVRKLI
-313 EEQMKKSKNGG
+313 EEQMKKSKKGG
-324 IDFHWHEGKKGHVP
+324 IDFYWHGDKKDQIP
-338 HKHEGKLKEG
+338 HKHEGESKKSE
-348 KGKKHS
+348 GKKHS

-367 GKGELHYEKNNGLET
+367 GKGELHYEKTNGLET
-382 LKAVGPDGALLYD
+382 LKAVGPDGAVLFD

-419 KNKPHRP
+419 KNKPRRP
-426 DFRHRDP
+426 DFRRHRDP
-433 FAPGSFKPRQI
+433 FSPGSLTPETLRGD
-444 QPTRPGKTTD
+444 RPSGTTD